1 MTATPKVSP
10 FLWFESRA
18 EEAAAFYVA
27 LFPDSRVVSVSAVP
41 AGPAKGGA
49 VVVFELSGQRI
60 TALDG
65 GPMFKLSPALSF
77 VVSCESQEEID
88 RYWDALSEGGTPGV
102 CGWLTD
108 RFGLSWQVLPAEL
121 GELTAQAPERVME
134 AMFTMQKIDVGRLRE
149 AAQGA

>member
-1 MTATPKVSP
+1 MTVTPKVSP

-18 EEAAAFYVA
+18 EEAARFYVS
-27 LFPDSRVVSVSAVP
+27 LFPDSRVVNVSAVA

-49 VVVFELSGQRI
+49 VVEFELSGQRI

-65 GPMFKLSPALSF
+65 GPMFKLSPAVSF

-88 RYWDALSEGGTPGV
+88 RYWGALSESGTLGW
-102 CGWLTD
+102 CGWLED
-108 RFGLSWQVLPAEL
+108 KFGLSWQVLPANL
-121 GELTAQAPERVME
+121 GELLAPAPGRVME
-134 AMFTMQKIDVGRLRE
+134 AMFTMQKIDIGRLRE